1 MAKRILTKGHK
12 MIAQHQ
18 PNVKAGMNSGAD
30 PAPLVVM
37 NEERTGL

>member
-1 MAKRILTKGHK
+1 MAKRILTYEQT
-12 MIAQHQ
+12 MIVQHE
-18 PNVKAGMNSGAD
+18 PNVKTGVNSGAD